1 MVAGALEVGDLGTE
15 VDVGD
20 ISAGAIAKFRHTLRM
35 SEQEKIWARRGPFFL
50 VNEIAARH
58 TDGDTQRK

>member
-1 MVAGALEVGDLGTE
+1 MIAGALEVGDLGAE

-20 ISAGAIAKFRHTLRM
+20 IATEAIAEFRHTLRM

-50 VNEIAARH
+50 VDKIAANH
-58 TDGDTQRK
+58 ADDNT